1 MTGNRLRKFARIG
14 VPGLGL
20 AAAISMLSWPVTP
33 RDPRG
38 DDFCGVPALIKAR
51 GYYLVHP
58 QTTREHWDRCLADGK
73 YDDC

>member
-14 VPGLGL
+14 VTGLGL
-20 AAAISMLSWPVTP
+20 AAAISMASWNTP
-33 RDPRG
+33 PGDPRRVG
-38 DDFCGVPALIKAR
+38 FCGTPAF
-51 GYYLVHP
+51 LVHIDP